1 MVNVDV
7 EPRTDAEAGRD
18 PQLYLASSSPRRRSL
33 LEQIGVRYELVS
45 APVDESALPGES
57 AETFVLRLA
66 LAKARAGRA
75 ALVGRGALAGRPDG
89 LARPVLG
96 ADTAVVVDGEILGKP
111 RDRDDGLA
119 MLRRLSDRSHRVLSA
134 VAMVG
139 EREATRLSAS
149 RVTFRPLTEAECVA
163 YWSTGEPRDKAG
175 AYAIQGHGALFV
187 SHLEGSYSGVMGLP
201 LYETA
206 ELLYDAGIDPLD
218 QNNTNELGNDCAA
231 ADE

>member
-1 MVNVDV
+1 MVNADV
-7 EPRTDAEAGRD
+7 ESDIDAEAGRD
-18 PQLYLASSSPRRRSL
+18 PQVYLASSSPRRRAL

-45 APVDESALPGES
+45 APVDESAHPGEA

-66 LAKARAGRA
+66 LAKARAGRV
-75 ALVGRGALAGRPDG
+75 ALSGRPDG
-89 LARPVLG
+89 LGRPVLG

-111 RDRDDGLA
+111 RDREHGLA
-119 MLRRLSDRSHRVLSA
+119 MLRRLSDRSHWVLSA

-139 EREATRLSAS
+139 EHEATRLSAS
-149 RVTFRPLTEAECVA
+149 RVTFRRLTEVECVA
-163 YWSTGEPRDKAG
+163 YWFTGEPRDKAG
-175 AYAIQGHGALFV
+175 AYAIQGRGALFV

-206 ELLYDAGIDPLD
+206 ELLHGTGIEPLE
-218 QNNTNELGNDCAA
+218 QNNTNELGNDRAA